1 MRHTAIVAVF
11 DGHCVICHTTRRIV
25 QALDWFNRV
34 EFLDLHDQ
42 QQVRA
47 RFPQIDR
54 ADAMGEIHVI
64 ADQNTYRGYRGTRR
78 MMRAV
83 PLGLPLWAVMRL
95 LVIGDWVGPAL
106 YRFIARRRYAI
117 NRLFGVDLRDGD
129 CAENGCKLPTREA
142 RR

>member
-1 MRHTAIVAVF
+1 MRQTAIVAVF

-54 ADAMGEIHVI
+54 ADAMGGSMSSQIKTPIAVI
-64 ADQNTYRGYRGTRR
+64 AV
-78 MMRAV
+78 RA
-83 PLGLPLWAVMRL
+83 G
-95 LVIGDWVGPAL
+95 
-106 YRFIARRRYAI
+106 
-117 NRLFGVDLRDGD
+117 
-129 CAENGCKLPTREA
+129 
-142 RR
+142 